1 MEGSLLR
8 RCRLPSSTAI
18 IAGRAEANDEV
29 GRMVIGGAIVTE
41 TTRTYFKTKEE
52 AQAVADKCNEEE
64 SDPTYIYEVWHGQR
78 GYYIVGSW
86 KGYSRT

>member
-8 RCRLPSSTAI
+8 RCRLSSSTAI
-18 IAGRAEANDEV
+18 IAGRAKANDEV
-29 GRMVIGGAIVTE
+29 GRMVATLIGGA
-41 TTRTYFKTKEE
+41 
-52 AQAVADKCNEEE
+52 KCNEEKG
-64 SDPTYIYEVWHGQR
+64 DPTYIYEVWHGQR